1 MSRSFSLFMVITV
14 VVAQAAVSPFGLVG
28 VAQGQTTTSSTA
40 VVQDNFDDNKT
51 GGLWTVFGSGSG
63 IKATETNKRL
73 EFTTTA
79 DANEAFVGYISN
91 KWWIDPNEDFQM
103 KAELYFDVGTY
114 ASGWVT
120 LGFTP
125 NSAAPQNRY
134 VMFGIGRSKSFKNYW
149 WEAKNDLMTAMDF
162 VGRNVNF
169 VTLYISYDS
178 WNDTLYLGD
187 TGYGPENAWQTVTN
201 FTTEYWGRVPFYVFL
216 GVTTENLAIN
226 SGGAYVDNFALEK
239 GRVGSPYPD
248 TDPDNGGG
256 VPPVITDVEATLAV
270 LPSTIGRKTT
280 GDRVTAVVT
289 LPKDITLDNWDSTN
303 VPTLS
308 PGGIKATAQA
318 AFTWVDGSVKIL
330 AAFSKSALLEAVTT
344 DGKTDL
350 FILGALKDG
359 RAYAGSCTVII
370 Q

>member
-14 VVAQAAVSPFGLVG
+14 VVAQATVGPFGPVG
-28 VAQGQTTTSSTA
+28 VAQGQTTASTA

-51 GGLWTVFGSGSG
+51 GGLWTVFGSGPG

-73 EFTTTA
+73 EFTTPA
-79 DANEAFVGYISN
+79 DANETFVGYISN

-103 KAELYFDVGTY
+103 KAELYFDIGTY

-125 NSAAPQNRY
+125 NSTAPQNRY

-162 VGRNVNF
+162 VGRNVNL

-178 WNDTLYLGD
+178 WADTLYLGD

-201 FTTEYWGRVPFYVFL
+201 FTREYWGRVPFYVFL
-216 GVTTENLAIN
+216 GATTENLAIN

-239 GRVGSPYPD
+239 GKVGSPYPNP
-248 TDPDNGGG
+248 DPNDDDDN
-256 VPPVITDVEATLAV
+256 PPVITDVEATLAV
-270 LPSTIGRKTT
+270 LPSTIGRKTS
-280 GDRVTAVVT
+280 GDRLTAVVT
-289 LPKDITLDNWDSTN
+289 LPKDISLDNWDSRD
-303 VPTLS
+303 VPILS
-308 PGGIKATAQA
+308 PGGIKATAQT

-350 FILGALKDG
+350 FILGTLKDG
-359 RAYAGSCTVII
+359 SAYAGSCTVVIR
-370 Q
+370 